1 MIKREYKEYIIEINP
16 EPIAKD
22 EFKGCIN
29 WEIIDKK
36 GKHIAKPDGE
46 ITFLEDD
53 IEDAFD
59 EAKWLIDTSY

>member
-1 MIKREYKEYIIEINP
+1 MIKREYKGYIIEINP
-16 EPIAKD
+16 EPITKD

-29 WEIIDKK
+29 WVIIDKK

-46 ITFLEDD
+46 TTFPGND